1 MRFDEIF
8 LGGDKSAPV
17 EGLAS
22 EARIQELHIIGFP
35 RWGCSIDLLE
45 CRTEMTCHL
54 LVVEALKRIAPDR
67 NIGSF
72 AYTYW
77 VLRTRNDAGP

>member
-35 RWGCSIDLLE
+35 GGAA
-45 CRTEMTCHL
+45 
-54 LVVEALKRIAPDR
+54 ALI
-67 NIGSF
+67 
-72 AYTYW
+72 YW
-77 VLRTRNDAGP
+77 SAEQK